1 MRKLLQVSV
10 AAVTLVTGAAPAALV
25 DRGGGIIYDDVLK
38 ITWLQDW
45 NYAGLHCT
53 DDSGLNPECHVCPP
67 DNPGAWAPWC
77 GEIRGAMPWDDAR
90 RWAKNLVH
98 GGFDDWRLPAM
109 RDTGPPGCDL
119 NFAGGTD
126 CGYNVQ
132 TKAGGTVYSEMAH
145 LWYVTLGNVA
155 YCDPVLSTAETCVRQ
170 EGWDTPNFGP
180 FQNIQT
186 ALRADYYWTG
196 VPYNSQSFE
205 PASWYFRPTSGYQD
219 WEIRRFGG
227 FAVAVRPGPVP
238 EPPTAALALLA
249 LGLAAVL
256 RRKAS

>member
-1 MRKLLQVSV
+1 MSTWAQPGRLRRP
-10 AAVTLVTGAAPAALV
+10 G
-25 DRGGGIIYDDVLK
+25 RGLK
-38 ITWLQDW
+38 TEEKSANSQLSKPPHTQK
-45 NYAGLHCT
+45 
-53 DDSGLNPECHVCPP
+53 SGHP
-67 DNPGAWAPWC
+67 
-77 GEIRGAMPWDDAR
+77 R
-90 RWAKNLVH
+90 
-98 GGFDDWRLPAM
+98 
-109 RDTGPPGCDL
+109 
-119 NFAGGTD
+119 
-126 CGYNVQ
+126 
-132 TKAGGTVYSEMAH
+132 
-145 LWYVTLGNVA
+145 
-155 YCDPVLSTAETCVRQ
+155 
-170 EGWDTPNFGP
+170 DTPNFGP